1 MNALKHTLKQY
12 HKDQISL
19 SNLKIKLQ
27 ALSENIKKMK
37 EDKKELDSK
46 FEATL
51 ERINNTK
58 NNYEFV
64 SNEVIKVVN
73 RPNAAAQQQIYEL
86 KGNVADKENEL
97 GIVLVSS

>member
-27 ALSENIKKMK
+27 ALSENIRKMK
-37 EDKKELDSK
+37 EDKKELDAK
-46 FEATL
+46 FDATL

-58 NNYEFV
+58 SNYELIAKD
-64 SNEVIKVVN
+64 VIKITN
-73 RPNAAAQQQIYEL
+73 LPNAKAQKQIGDL
-86 KGNVADKENEL
+86 KDKLSNKENEL
-97 GIVLVSS
+97 GIILVS

>member
-37 EDKKELDSK
+37 EDKKELDAK
-46 FEATL
+46 FESTL

-58 NNYEFV
+58 TNYEFV
-64 SNEVIKVVN
+64 ATEVIKTVN
-73 RPNAAAQQQIYEL
+73 IPNAAVQHQIHEL
-86 KGNVADKENEL
+86 KGNLTGKENEL
-97 GIVLVSS
+97 GVVLVR

>member
-27 ALSENIKKMK
+27 ALSENIRKMK
-37 EDKKELDSK
+37 EDKKDLDAK
-46 FEATL
+46 FDTTL

-58 NNYEFV
+58 SNYEFIA
-64 SNEVIKVVN
+64 NEVIKTVN
-73 RPNAAAQQQIYEL
+73 LPNAMAQQRIGDRKEKL
-86 KGNVADKENEL
+86 VGKENEL
-97 GIVLVSS
+97 TIILV